1 MNKLNKNKIGLM
13 VGAFFAIAHAVWALI
28 VAVTPGTLQK
38 FIDWVFDVHFLEP
51 VWVLTTFNLLN
62 AIFLVIL
69 TFVCGYIFG
78 WVFAWIHNCVDKKA
92 R

>member
-13 VGAFFAIAHAVWALI
+13 VGAFLAIVHAVWALI
-28 VAVTPGTLQK
+28 VAVIPDSLQS
-38 FIDWVFDVHFLEP
+38 FLDWVFNIHFLEP
-51 VWVLTTFNLLN
+51 VWILTTFDLLN

-69 TFVCGYIFG
+69 TFVCGYICG

-92 R
+92 K